1 MKHMSFNLNDP
12 GYLKTDDEGRLVP
25 SPDLSLN
32 YSIKP
37 GASVSIKGER
47 NGFQVHFPSRLD
59 KIYIE
64 VTSQCNLICR
74 TCIRNAWDEP
84 QGMMSEEIFSK
95 VIEGLHDFT
104 PTPSVFFGGL
114 GEPLFHPNI
123 VDMVKRAKS
132 LNTRVEMISNGMLLT
147 EDLALAL
154 VNAGL
159 DMLWV
164 SLDGASP
171 ESYTDIRLGANL
183 PQVLENLK
191 SFKDI
196 MLKTSIVSDCTAIPR
211 IELGIAFV
219 AMKSNIHELPA
230 VIDIGRSFGANQFL
244 VSNILPYTE
253 EMIDQ
258 VLYAE
263 VVKNK
268 FGSKLN
274 MPRMDFN
281 EITKIPIYQTISNF
295 YGTIEGIDTGQM
307 RNRCP
312 FIDKGTGA
320 ISWDGRLSPCLPLLH
335 KYISYEK
342 LFSNNGKRVTQQW
355 TVGNIAE
362 NTLLNL
368 WNTPEHLAFREKVQV
383 FDFAPCTNCSGC
395 FMQGSNEEDC
405 YGNEFPTCGGC
416 LWAQGVIQCP

>member
-1 MKHMSFNLNDP
+1 M
-12 GYLKTDDEGRLVP
+12 V
-25 SPDLSLN
+25 
-32 YSIKP
+32 
-37 GASVSIKGER
+37 
-47 NGFQVHFPSRLD
+47 
-59 KIYIE
+59 
-64 VTSQCNLICR
+64 LICR

-84 QGMMSEEIFSK
+84 QGMMSEENFSK

-104 PTPSVFFGGL
+104 PTPSVFLGGL

-132 LNTRVEMISNGMLLT
+132 LNTRMEMISNGMLLT

-191 SFKDI
+191 IFKDI

-274 MPRMDFN
+274 MPRMDVN

-295 YGTIEGIDTGQM
+295 YGTIEGIDTDQM